1 MFYEDSKF
9 DLASALKSLADFL
22 GHPLKDEDLPRLME
36 HLSFENTKKNPA
48 INMKFNPL
56 EKKASFVRRGQVGGN
71 PEMTSEMSKKF
82 DEWTK
87 KNMAGSDLMFPVQ
100 K

>member
-1 MFYEDSKF
+1 MNGWENHHRENVHFMFYEDSKF

-48 INMKFNPL
+48 INMKFNPS
-56 EKKASFVRRGQVGGN
+56 EKRQASFAGVRLA
-71 PEMTSEMSKKF
+71 ETLK
-82 DEWTK
+82 
-87 KNMAGSDLMFPVQ
+87 
-100 K
+100 